1 MLLCRFSP
9 SLFSVLRAFCCD
21 DDDEDED
28 VDDMK
33 QREERVSREFSLTF
47 VFCFF

>member
-9 SLFSVLRAFCCD
+9 SLFSVLRAFCC